1 MRAGALLRYKSPS
14 TQLEPV
20 KGCAHPA
27 ESAGLGGQPAPQ
39 GGGGEHWRVHMCVPD
54 YAKVF
59 MCPCVCVCWSVRVY
73 LFVPDCSVIAWG
85 K

>member
-39 GGGGEHWRVHMCVPD
+39 GVGASSGVCI
-54 YAKVF
+54 
-59 MCPCVCVCWSVRVY
+59 CVCLTMRMCLYVLACVLECVYVPVC
-73 LFVPDCSVIAWG
+73 A
-85 K
+85 